1 VASILFLFTD
11 GDRPPALPIM
21 KSKPPTTI
29 LAAIDFSRA
38 SQPVLATAFALAGS
52 AKARLLIVHVVH
64 PPPVTDPDAG
74 VQMTSEYTA
83 MASETA
89 ARQLEDLAG
98 EIGRGLVV
106 ETTHR
111 VGLPAR
117 CILDA
122 AEEFGARYIVMG
134 SHGQTA
140 LRDLVVGSTTS
151 RVLKHATCPVVV
163 VPPDTQ
169 SAATTEQRQ
178 DLSAPRGRSHSR
190 PR

>member
-1 VASILFLFTD
+1 
-11 GDRPPALPIM
+11 M
-21 KSKPPTTI
+21 KPKPPTTI
-29 LAAIDFSRA
+29 LAAVDFSRA
-38 SQPVLATAFALAGS
+38 SQPVLATAFALAGA

-74 VQMTSEYTA
+74 VPMTSEYTA

-98 EIGRGLVV
+98 EIGRELVV

-117 CILDA
+117 CIVDA
-122 AEEFGARYIVMG
+122 AEESGARYIVMG

-163 VPPDTQ
+163 VPSEIP
-169 SAATTEQRQ
+169 AAAPAARRQ
-178 DLSAPRGRSHSR
+178 DSSAPRSPSR
-190 PR
+190 R